1 MLGRLV
7 SRKEAQLKVKRGLR
21 VCALLGR
28 DRALASFSP
37 VTVLSLAFEIL
48 SNHVHGIHL
57 MMHRWGCV
65 CLVCLA
71 EPQEDKK
78 ACSGDTGS
86 PSLGS
91 GKIER
96 RLGR

>member
-7 SRKEAQLKVKRGLR
+7 NRKEAQLKVKRGPR
-21 VCALLGR
+21 VCVLLGR

-48 SNHVHGIHL
+48 SNHVHGVYL
-57 MMHRWGCV
+57 MRHRWGV

-71 EPQEDKK
+71 EPQED
-78 ACSGDTGS
+78 
-86 PSLGS
+86 
-91 GKIER
+91 R
-96 RLGR
+96 RLALGIQGLLPWGLGR